1 MTPFTKEIA
10 LMSRLAPLILAST
23 SIYRRALFER
33 LQLPFACVAPEVD
46 ETAQQH
52 ESPEALVRRLSLAKA
67 EAVAIR
73 HPDAVI
79 IGGDQVAVGPDQCVL
94 GKPGTIER
102 ACAQLGQL
110 SGQAVRFLS
119 GLCVLDAARGSHELA
134 IITTTVRF
142 RVLDDA
148 EIRRYVARDRPLDC
162 AGALRS
168 EALGITLCEAIDS
181 DDPTA
186 LMGLPLIRLSAML
199 RSAGYELP

>member
-1 MTPFTKEIA
+1 
-10 LMSRLAPLILAST
+10 MSRAAPLILAST
-23 SIYRRALFER
+23 SVYRRALLER
-33 LQLPFACVAPEVD
+33 LQLPFACVAPAVD
-46 ETAQQH
+46 ETVQEN

-67 EAVAIR
+67 EAVADR
-73 HPDAVI
+73 HPDAVV
-79 IGGDQVAVGPDQCVL
+79 IGGDQVAVDADQRVL
-94 GKPGTIER
+94 GKPGTAER
-102 ACAQLGQL
+102 ACAQLGQV

-119 GLCVLDAARGSHELA
+119 GLCVLDAARGAHELA

-148 EIRRYVARDRPLDC
+148 EIRRYVARDQPLDC

-186 LMGLPLIRLSAML
+186 LMGLPLIRLAAML
-199 RSAGYELP
+199 RRAGYDLP